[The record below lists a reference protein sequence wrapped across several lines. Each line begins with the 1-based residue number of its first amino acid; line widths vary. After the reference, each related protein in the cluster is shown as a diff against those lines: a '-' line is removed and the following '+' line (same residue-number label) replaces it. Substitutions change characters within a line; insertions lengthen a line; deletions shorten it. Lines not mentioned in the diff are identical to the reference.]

1 MNRSNIAILN
11 LYYNHNT
18 DFMQWF
24 YQNGYSETEG
34 YIRHWILCAAPTI
47 EDFGKL
53 NNSENSH
60 KKELWTRATKNEIV
74 KVENIEN
81 YQWNILSK
89 TKHND
94 KS

>member
-53 NNSENSH
+53 NNSENSY

-81 YQWNILSK
+81 YQ
-89 TKHND
+89 
-94 KS
+94 